1 MQLIYFS
8 WFTGQSQCHVRITL
22 GPRNDGFHLELFI
35 VWQAEVSNVL
45 RIDELPLIGCYF
57 AEVVNRGD
65 LVGWQEDSTVN
76 T

>member
-8 WFTGQSQCHVRITL
+8 WFTGQSQCHVWVTL
-22 GPRNDGFHLELFI
+22 GPGNDCFHLEPFI

-45 RIDELPLIGCYF
+45 GIDELPLVGCYI
-57 AEVVNRGD
+57 AEVVYRGD
-65 LVGWQEDSTVN
+65 LVGWQEDPTVN